1 MLLLYEHRKNRI
13 SFAAVKIEY
22 FKFQDFP
29 ILTNEREWDY
39 NEINP

>member
-1 MLLLYEHRKNRI
+1 MSTEKTEF
-13 SFAAVKIEY
+13 SFASVKIEY

>member
-1 MLLLYEHRKNRI
+1 MSTEKTEF